1 MTVLPGSLDYLYY
14 NGIIDHIPYEAYD
27 VGMYPVRMNNMPPL
41 AGYGCYAQ
49 NTYMAPNYAAVYGVQ
64 NDTFTKSG
72 KSNKK
77 EEKSFRESL
86 TAGFE
91 KTKNTVMSTP
101 SVVKGLIGA
110 VVMLGTLFLLI
121 KGKKKP

>member
-27 VGMYPVRMNNMPPL
+27 MGYCAVPVNNISNP
-41 AGYGCYAQ
+41 YNEY
-49 NTYMAPNYAAVYGVQ
+49 Y
-64 NDTFTKSG
+64 NDTFVKSEQQP
-72 KSNKK
+72 KK

-91 KTKNTVMSTP
+91 KSKNTVNSTP
-101 SVVKGLIGA
+101 TVIKGLLGGA
-110 VVMLGTLFLLI
+110 VMLGTLFLLI
-121 KGKKKP
+121 RGKKRP